1 VTIGELRTVWR
12 RACERSG
19 LNPRDADLLIGEAL
33 DRPFSF
39 LLAHEDDPVSED
51 LAGEVELL
59 MRRRLA
65 REPLQY
71 IRGRTEFYG
80 RDFRVD
86 PRVLIPRPETELL
99 IEEAVRVLPAGAR
112 VLDVGTGS
120 GCIAVTLSLERPD
133 LHILATDRSLE
144 ALALAEENCNTLGA
158 RVRFIACD
166 VFSAVAT
173 RLDAIVSNPPY
184 VPSGDLAGL
193 APEIRDH
200 EPEMALTPGT
210 WGLETIQRILED
222 APRLLGSEGLVILE
236 IGFSQHES
244 VTGIAHQFGRKAS
257 FRDDFSAIPRIAVLS
272 PLRPGGD

>member
-1 VTIGELRTVWR
+1 MTIGELRSGWR

-19 LNPRDADLLIGEAL
+19 LNPGDADLLIGEAL

-51 LAGEVELL
+51 LARQVELL

-86 PRVLIPRPETELL
+86 ERALIPRPETELL
-99 IEEAVRVLPAGAR
+99 VEEAVRVLPSGAH

-133 LHILATDRSLE
+133 LHVLATDRSLA
-144 ALALAEENCNTLGA
+144 ALALARKNCDELGA

-173 RLDAIVSNPPY
+173 RLDAIASNPPY

-193 APEIRDH
+193 APEVRDH

-222 APRLLGSEGLVILE
+222 APRLLGSGGLIILE
-236 IGFSQHES
+236 IGFTQHEA
-244 VTGIAHQFGRKAS
+244 VTELARRLGRTAA
-257 FRDDFSAIPRIAVLS
+257 FRDDYSAIPRIAVLS

>member
-1 VTIGELRTVWR
+1 MTIGELRSDWR

-19 LNPRDADLLIGEAL
+19 LNPGDADLLIGEAL

-51 LAGEVELL
+51 LAREVELL

-86 PRVLIPRPETELL
+86 ERVLIPRPETELL
-99 IEEAVRVLPAGAR
+99 VEEAVRVLPSGAH

-133 LHILATDRSLE
+133 LHVLATDRSLG
-144 ALALAEENCNTLGA
+144 ALALARTNCDALGA

-166 VFSAVAT
+166 VFTAVAT
-173 RLDAIVSNPPY
+173 RLDAIASNPPY
-184 VPSGDLAGL
+184 IPSADLAGL
-193 APEIRDH
+193 APEVRDH

-222 APRLLGSEGLVILE
+222 APRLLGSEGLIILE
-236 IGFSQHES
+236 IGFSQHEA
-244 VTGIAHQFGRKAS
+244 VTELARQLGRAAA
-257 FRDDFSAIPRIAVLS
+257 FRDDYASIPRIAVLS